1 MPSTAPGKRVD
12 AVATKSVLHGHP
24 TVENG
29 VPGIAFKSQQAL
41 PALPTVANSTTAR
54 TIAIGEEFIIDV
66 AGRHEIL
73 ASLLPG
79 GVGGGDPIFIR
90 TADNVLVAAAGG
102 GIVKF
107 ALCESDPVTSTGLVA
122 INFNLRDTF

>member
-12 AVATKSVLHGHP
+12 RIATKTVLHGHP
-24 TVENG
+24 SIENG

-41 PALPTVANSTTAR
+41 PALPTVANSTAAR
-54 TIAIGEEFIIDV
+54 TIAIGEEFILDTS
-66 AGRHEIL
+66 GRHEIL
-73 ASLLPG
+73 SSLLPG
-79 GVGGGDPIFIR
+79 GVGAGDAIYIR
-90 TADNVLVAAAGG
+90 VADNVLESASGS

-107 ALCESDPVTSTGLVA
+107 ALCESDPVDSTGLVA